1 MRRQANGGTAAIRP
15 KASRAMHA
23 DCARPVVTPAYP
35 PRPGSSFEES
45 ASHAWRPSTGE
56 EPPTN

>member
-23 DCARPVVTPAYP
+23 DCARPVVTPSYP
-35 PRPGSSFEES
+35 PLPGSSFEES
-45 ASHAWRPSTGE
+45 ASYAWRPSTVY
-56 EPPTN
+56 EPLTN